1 MGSGPKSAQNK
12 AMAMQV
18 MKRKK
23 MYEQQR
29 MQLMGTQFNVDSLAF
44 AQEQVEV
51 TAMSVEAMKAG
62 HEQLKG
68 AYAKMNIG
76 DIEKLMD
83 DMADLND
90 DAQDIQDAIG
100 TAFAVPDGF
109 NEADCEAE
117 FAALEEEMKMEQL
130 AGLNPSAAAA
140 PSYLHPPAAVPGAES
155 GYAAGAAPLPTPEA
169 APADAG
175 TDA

>member
-62 HEQLKG
+62 HEQLKES
-68 AYAKMNIG
+68 YAQMNIA

-83 DMADLND
+83 DMADFAD
-90 DAQDIQDAIG
+90 ESKEIQEAIS
-100 TAFAVPDGF
+100 TAF
-109 NEADCEAE
+109 
-117 FAALEEEMKMEQL
+117 
-130 AGLNPSAAAA
+130 
-140 PSYLHPPAAVPGAES
+140 
-155 GYAAGAAPLPTPEA
+155 
-169 APADAG
+169 
-175 TDA
+175 